1 MVSNDEFEK
10 FIDSLTNPEE
20 LPNGDLIFTGTISYR
35 LHKKI
40 VNSITCEIKLH
51 RSSIEYGVITFN
63 TDDNTYVN
71 KFQPRYDP
79 NWQDYEFDA
88 PNKILIVSG
97 NSIKL
102 GEYKVEIRQISS
114 SNDS

>member
-10 FIDSLTNPEE
+10 FIDSISNSKE
-20 LPNGDLIFTGTISYR
+20 LPNGDIIFTGTISYR

-40 VNSITCEIKLH
+40 VNSITCEIRLH
-51 RSSIEYGVITFN
+51 RSSSEYGVITFS

-71 KFQPRYDP
+71 RFQPRYDP

-88 PNKILIVSG
+88 ANKILIVSG

-102 GEYKVEIRQISS
+102 GEYKVEIRELPS
-114 SNDS
+114 